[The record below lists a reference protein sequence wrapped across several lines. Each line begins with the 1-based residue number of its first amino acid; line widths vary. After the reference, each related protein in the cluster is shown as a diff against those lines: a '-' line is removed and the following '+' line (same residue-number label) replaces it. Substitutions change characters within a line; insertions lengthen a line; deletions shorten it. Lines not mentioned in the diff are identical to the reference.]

1 MEALAR
7 KNASMSAAV
16 YPPNPI
22 FRSPGERAV
31 FEALLPQLSDEDVV
45 FANLEISDP
54 VEGDIEIDLAIL
66 LKHHGLVVVEVK
78 GAHITHDGNDWIQS
92 GPSGSHPIYPASQ
105 ARRNMYALRDFI
117 QRKWSL
123 GSIRCGWVVAFPHCD
138 IADPGDPALPLHKIV
153 QKSQL
158 PKMLSQM
165 KNVINMERD
174 VPLPDYSGW
183 VDLIVKNLKPAVVQ
197 KTNPEAILGNNYEF
211 IRSLTHE
218 RDVVLTQLQENYRY
232 YVKGPAGSGK
242 TWLAFEQ
249 AKRWSSEGKK
259 VAILAYNRGIV
270 SYMQIK
276 NAELPEEQQVN
287 WIGTFHEY
295 ATYIGSTAGSPIH
308 YGEEY
313 DRYRDDL
320 VAKASALMDEK
331 KFDAF
336 VVDEAQDFMPSWW
349 ETLELTL
356 TDAEHGRIALF
367 GDDQQ
372 QVFGHRPAPRGI
384 YAILRLVE
392 NLRNSQQ
399 IAKAV
404 SSLIARPALAKGP
417 HAFEIEYVEVT
428 SVDEVFEAADD
439 QVSKLVDQE
448 NWGPREIA
456 LLTTQHRHPEHVNQ
470 ADRNRLDHWRSLW
483 EDDDV
488 FYCTVGGFKGLER
501 PVVVLA
507 VDGFHADID
516 PNDVL
521 YVGMSRARDK
531 LVIVGTSE
539 EISRIKKLIA

>member
-1 MEALAR
+1 MGAR
-7 KNASMSAAV
+7 VFPA
-16 YPPNPI
+16 NPI

-31 FEALLPQLSDEDVV
+31 FESLLPQLSDEDVV

-54 VEGDIEIDLAIL
+54 VEGDIEIDLAVL

-78 GAHITHDGNDWIQS
+78 GAHISHDGSDWIQS
-92 GPSGSHPIYPASQ
+92 DPSGSHPIYPAAQ

-123 GSIRCGWVVAFPHCD
+123 GNLRCAWLVAFPHCD
-138 IADPGDPALPLHKIV
+138 IADPGDPALPIHKIV
-153 QKSQL
+153 TKSQL
-158 PKMLSQM
+158 PKMLSQL
-165 KNVINMERD
+165 KNVVNAERD
-174 VPLPDYSGW
+174 VPLPSFNGW
-183 VDLIVKNLKPAVVQ
+183 IDIAVKNLQPIVVQ
-197 KTNPEAILGNNYEF
+197 KANPEAILGNNYEF

-218 RDVVLTQLQENYRY
+218 REVVLTQLEENFRY

-249 AKRWSSEGKK
+249 AKRWSADGKK
-259 VAILAYNRGIV
+259 VAVLAYNRGIV
-270 SYMQIK
+270 SYMHLK
-276 NAELPEEQQVN
+276 NAELPENQKIG
-287 WIGTFHEY
+287 WIGTFHDF
-295 ATYIGSTAGSPIH
+295 ATYIGSTAGSPAN
-308 YGEEY
+308 YGEEV
-313 DRYRDDL
+313 DRYREDL
-320 VAKASALMDEK
+320 IAKATVLEAGK

-349 ETLELTL
+349 KVLELSL
-356 TDAEHGRIALF
+356 NNPANGHMALF

-372 QVFGHRPAPRGI
+372 QVFGHRPAPQGN
-384 YAILRLVE
+384 YAIMRLVE

-404 SSLIARPALAKGP
+404 SALISRPAIAKGP
-417 HAFEIEYVEVT
+417 HAFEIEYVT
-428 SVDEVFEAADD
+428 VDSYDDVFDAADD
-439 QVSKLVDQE
+439 QVSALVDEQ

-456 LLTTQHRHPEHVNQ
+456 LLTTQHRHPEHVAQ
-470 ADRNRLDHWRSLW
+470 ADRDRLNHWRSLW

-507 VDGFHADID
+507 VDGFHNDID
-516 PNDVL
+516 RNDVL

-531 LVIVGTSE
+531 LVIVSTDE
-539 EISRIKKLIA
+539 NIRLIKGLAEAG